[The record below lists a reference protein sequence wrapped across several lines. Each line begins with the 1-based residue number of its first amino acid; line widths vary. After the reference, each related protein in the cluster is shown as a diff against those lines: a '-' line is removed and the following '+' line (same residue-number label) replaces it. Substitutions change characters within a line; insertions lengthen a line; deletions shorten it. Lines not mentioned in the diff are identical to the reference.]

1 MVSAGVVA
9 AQALQWLQATVKS
22 SPADKHEAMAM
33 FVHAVLLQ
41 HGFRPAKCTLSDLRG
56 ENASPEEKM
65 PDGWKSSGYGGLYKH
80 HQSGLNFELRMI
92 PLGQRLRATATV
104 IEEDDKTFDADFRAD
119 TYVRDDAPIQREN
132 FQWDGVFKNV
142 EEFASLAQLNLGYKL
157 VPDSAKTVADES
169 MGENTG
175 SSTSTTRGA
184 SSQQQAPD
192 RDPLMI
198 GRPQRPN
205 PYYPDP
211 VPSFA
216 DVGGD
221 DLLPAGLYRDG
232 LRPHAPGFRGEGAG
246 SLVGPNHPLFAG
258 RVPPNGG
265 IGGPRLPR
273 GAVPPGARFD
283 PFGPPDVDPSR
294 FGPDPD
300 HDQPPPDM
308 YW

>member
-9 AQALQWLQATVKS
+9 AKALQWLQATIGG
-22 SPADKHEAMAM
+22 SPANKHEAMAL

-41 HGFRPAKCTLSDLRG
+41 HGFRPATCTLSG
-56 ENASPEEKM
+56 SQSEEASPEQKM
-65 PDGWKSSGYGGLYKH
+65 PEDWNSSGYGGKYKH
-80 HQSGLNFELRMI
+80 HQSGLNFELRMV

-104 IEEDDKTFDADFRAD
+104 IEQDDKTYDADFRAD
-119 TYVRDDAPIQREN
+119 TYVRDDAPIQSEN

-142 EEFASLAQLNLGYKL
+142 EEFASLVQLNLGYKL
-157 VPDSAKTVADES
+157 VPDSAKTVA
-169 MGENTG
+169 GETTADNTG
-175 SSTSTTRGA
+175 TSSSTAARA
-184 SSQQQAPD
+184 RPQPQAPNP
-192 RDPLMI
+192 DPLMI

-205 PYYPDP
+205 PYYAEP
-211 VPSFA
+211 VPPFA

-221 DLLPAGLYRDG
+221 DLLPSGLYRDG
-232 LRPHAPGFRGEGAG
+232 LRPHAPGFQGGPG
-246 SLVGPNHPLFAG
+246 SLVGPNHPMFA
-258 RVPPNGG
+258 RRPQPDGG

-283 PFGPPDVDPSR
+283 PFGPPNIDPSQ
-294 FGPDPD
+294 FGPDND